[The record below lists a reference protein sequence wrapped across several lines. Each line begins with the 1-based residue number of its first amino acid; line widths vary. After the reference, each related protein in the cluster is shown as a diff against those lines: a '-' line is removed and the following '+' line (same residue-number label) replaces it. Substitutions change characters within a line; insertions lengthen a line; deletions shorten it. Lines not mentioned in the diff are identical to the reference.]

1 MLQLQ
6 QQNCDKT
13 KFDLQVRNGTLD
25 NASKKCHQQKNI
37 EMTKNNRES
46 KTTLC
51 FLCMILL

>member
-51 FLCMILL
+51 FLCMILC